1 MALIGVGFK
10 FYKFILLWLESM
22 IFYFIFLEF
31 GRIWVATNFED
42 GVLKVQDFPFNFI
55 LNLS

>member
-1 MALIGVGFK
+1 MVGKHDFL
-10 FYKFILLWLESM
+10 FY
-22 IFYFIFLEF
+22 FLEF